1 MQNTYSITIGK
12 PVSFSKF
19 KEAGFDI
26 NNLTKDQRSIKIW
39 EHHVEWD
46 INLNDSDNANNGTL
60 TIYNAPESLVDGLS
74 KSGDMLYTCKI
85 VLNDKLVG
93 VFEITN
99 STYNDFSEDTK
110 LTLLLSQSLKQK
122 NKTQFIR
129 TYPRNTSHHT
139 IVTDLIKDM
148 GANLGVIP
156 NSLKDYKLVSNTSL
170 MGTPWTIL
178 TKLLTPNYKF
188 TVVNNV
194 VDVLGFDE
202 RVNEVK
208 AYKIVNDNLLAPPT
222 KSKDVDPQIKQE
234 TVSVTI
240 PYAQLIKPL
249 EVVVLDLP
257 EHQLQGVYKVL
268 SDSLRFSFDGGTN
281 TQTLLLTQTKNY
293 KVV

>member
-19 KEAGFDI
+19 KELGFDV
-26 NNLTKDQRSIKIW
+26 NALTKDEKAIKLW

-46 INLNDSDNANNGTL
+46 INLNDSDNANQGTI
-60 TIYNAPESLVDGLS
+60 TIYNAPETLVDGLN

-99 STYNDFSEDTK
+99 STYNDFAEDTK

-122 NKTQFIR
+122 NKTQFIK
-129 TYPRNTSHHT
+129 TYPRNTTHHT

-156 NSLKDYKLVSNTSL
+156 NSLKDYKLVANTSL

-178 TKLLTPNYKF
+178 TKLLSPFYKF

-194 VDVLGFDE
+194 VDVLGIDE
-202 RVNEVK
+202 RTSEVK

-222 KSKDVDPQIKQE
+222 KSKDVTPDLKQE
-234 TVSVTI
+234 TLSVTI

-249 EVVVLDLP
+249 SVVVLDLP
-257 EHQLQGVYKVL
+257 EHGHQGVYKVL
-268 SDSLRFSFDGGTN
+268 SCSMRFSFDHGTN
-281 TQTLLLTQTKNY
+281 TQTLLLTKTKNY

>member
-12 PVSFSKF
+12 PVNFSKF
-19 KEAGFDI
+19 KEFGFDI
-26 NNLTKDQRSIKIW
+26 NALTKDQKAIKLW

-46 INLNDSDNANNGTL
+46 INLNDSDNANQGNL
-60 TIYNAPESLVDGLS
+60 TIYNAPESLVEGLS
-74 KSGDMLYTCKI
+74 KSGDMLYTCKL
-85 VLNDKLVG
+85 VLNDKFMG

-99 STYNDFSEDTK
+99 SSYNDFAEDTK

-129 TYPRNTSHHT
+129 TYPRNTSHYT
-139 IVTDLIKDM
+139 IVSDLIKDM
-148 GANLGVIP
+148 GASLGVIP
-156 NSLKDYKLVSNTSL
+156 NSLKDYKLLANTSL

-178 TKLLTPNYKF
+178 TKLLSPSYKF

-194 VDVLGFDE
+194 VDVLGNDE

-208 AYKIVNDNLLAPPT
+208 AYKIVNDSLLAPPT
-222 KSKDVDPQIKQE
+222 KSKDVDPQLKQE

-257 EHQLQGVYKVL
+257 EHNLQGVYKVL
-268 SDSLRFSFDGGTN
+268 SDSMRFSFDGGTN
-281 TQTLLLTQTKNY
+281 TQTLLLTKTTNY
-293 KVV
+293 KVL